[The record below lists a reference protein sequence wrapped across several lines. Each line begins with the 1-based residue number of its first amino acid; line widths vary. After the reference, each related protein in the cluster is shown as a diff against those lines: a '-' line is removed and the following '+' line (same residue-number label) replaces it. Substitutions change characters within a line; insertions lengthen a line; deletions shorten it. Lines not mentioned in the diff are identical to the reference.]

1 MLGFRKRKAQPDIQV
16 SPPPTSRVEI
26 EVAKDANKE
35 VKQKAK
41 EINAGVKDLLVQNGF
56 TLTIALAA
64 SSPAKNK
71 GKR

>member
-1 MLGFRKRKAQPDIQV
+1 MFFRSKPQPDIQV

-41 EINAGVKDLLVQNGF
+41 QVNANVKELLVQNGF

-64 SSPAKNK
+64 SSPARNRGRK
-71 GKR
+71 